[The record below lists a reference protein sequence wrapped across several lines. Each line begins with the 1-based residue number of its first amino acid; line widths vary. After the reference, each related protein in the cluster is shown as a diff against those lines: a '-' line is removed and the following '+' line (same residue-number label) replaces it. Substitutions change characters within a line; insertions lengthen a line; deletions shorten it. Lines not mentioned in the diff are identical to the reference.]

1 MARNR
6 HLRPR
11 PSTPDLKLALRE
23 APLTAAADPASP
35 PETPTTSPHATRKS
49 SQKPR
54 HQPPPFHDFLLPGLD
69 DSHIRPLGHGHLF
82 SYQPRLG
89 PEGLSPRSAS
99 SSSDAD
105 DESGSVGSSLH
116 AEANGRS
123 SPEQSEADEQQCRLP
138 DSESESSSDEEGSTC
153 AAATHVETELIVEEI
168 DPMDSDYEGLDTLFP
183 NDIDSERSR
192 SQTRP
197 ELDGQVLDHLRK
209 LNCSNEASDDDARSS
224 SSSSSSSL
232 SRDSAEIAFY
242 ARQAELKRIRRVS
255 MSSSLGKRTHS
266 EMSGDSDGDST
277 ANDASDFPSSARR
290 MRKRLHRTSLLFQD
304 PPAPRID
311 ELDEPDSSED
321 ERRFAAGLALAHE
334 LPYFDIE
341 IVEIESV

>member
-1 MARNR
+1 
-6 HLRPR
+6 
-11 PSTPDLKLALRE
+11 
-23 APLTAAADPASP
+23 
-35 PETPTTSPHATRKS
+35 
-49 SQKPR
+49 
-54 HQPPPFHDFLLPGLD
+54 
-69 DSHIRPLGHGHLF
+69 LF

-89 PEGLSPRSAS
+89 PGELSPRSAS

-116 AEANGRS
+116 AEPNAGS
-123 SPEQSEADEQQCRLP
+123 SPEQSEAEELQCRQP
-138 DSESESSSDEEGSTC
+138 DSESDSSDDDSVHVTASHL
-153 AAATHVETELIVEEI
+153 AAELVVEEI
-168 DPMDSDYEGLDTLFP
+168 DHMDSDYEGLDILFP
-183 NDIDSERSR
+183 NDIDSNRSR
-192 SQTRP
+192 SRTRP
-197 ELDGQVLDHLRK
+197 ELDGNVLEHLRR
-209 LNCSNEASDDDARSS
+209 LNCSNEASDDESTSS
-224 SSSSSSSL
+224 SSSSSI
-232 SRDSAEIAFY
+232 SRDSAEVAFY
-242 ARQAELKRIRRVS
+242 KRQAELKRIRRVS

-277 ANDASDFPSSARR
+277 ADAGELPSSARR

-341 IVEIESV
+341 VVEIESTYP

>member
-1 MARNR
+1 MARNK
-6 HLRPR
+6 HLRRR
-11 PSTPDLKLALRE
+11 PSTPNLKLAQRE
-23 APLTAAADPASP
+23 TPLTADPASP
-35 PETPTTSPHATRKS
+35 PETPTTSPDAARKS

-54 HQPPPFHDFLLPGLD
+54 HQPPPFHAFQVDGTD
-69 DSHIRPLGHGHLF
+69 TIRPLGYGHLF

-89 PEGLSPRSAS
+89 PEEMSPRSA

-116 AEANGRS
+116 AEAHAGS
-123 SPEQSEADEQQCRLP
+123 SPEQSDGEEPQCRQP
-138 DSESESSSDEEGSTC
+138 DTDSEGSSDGHSSIHITT
-153 AAATHVETELIVEEI
+153 THVEAELVVEEI

-183 NDIDSERSR
+183 NDIDSNRSR
-192 SQTRP
+192 SRPRP
-197 ELDGQVLDHLRK
+197 ELDGNMLDHLRK
-209 LNCSNEASDDDARSS
+209 LNCSNEVSDDDARSS
-224 SSSSSSSL
+224 SSSSSSSV

-242 ARQAELKRIRRVS
+242 KRQADLKRMRRVS

-266 EMSGDSDGDST
+266 ELSGDSDGDST
-277 ANDASDFPSSARR
+277 THDAGDLPSSARR

-321 ERRFAAGLALAHE
+321 ERRFAAGIALSHE
-334 LPYFDIE
+334 LPYWDIE
-341 IVEIESV
+341 VVEIESA

>member
-1 MARNR
+1 M
-6 HLRPR
+6 
-11 PSTPDLKLALRE
+11 
-23 APLTAAADPASP
+23 
-35 PETPTTSPHATRKS
+35 
-49 SQKPR
+49 
-54 HQPPPFHDFLLPGLD
+54 
-69 DSHIRPLGHGHLF
+69 F

-89 PEGLSPRSAS
+89 LEELSPRSAS

-105 DESGSVGSSLH
+105 DESGSVASSLH
-116 AEANGRS
+116 AEANIGS
-123 SPEQSEADEQQCRLP
+123 SPEQSESEEQQCRQP
-138 DSESESSSDEEGSTC
+138 DSESEKSSADDDSIYVTT
-153 AAATHVETELIVEEI
+153 THVETELVVEEI
-168 DPMDSDYEGLDTLFP
+168 DPMDSDYEGLDILFP
-183 NDIDSERSR
+183 NDIDSNRSHSR
-192 SQTRP
+192 TRP
-197 ELDGQVLDHLRK
+197 ELDGHVLDHLRK
-209 LNCSNEASDDDARSS
+209 LNCSNDVSDDDAQSTSS
-224 SSSSSSSL
+224 SSSSSI

-242 ARQAELKRIRRVS
+242 KRQAELRRIRRVS

-277 ANDASDFPSSARR
+277 ANDASDIPSSARR

-341 IVEIESV
+341 VVEIESA